1 MSFSTLVARAL
12 ADKELDRLVA
22 AARKTLD
29 AIISTIPHVPKIRE
43 GYFETKRALESSSSK
58 FGPPVFPNGQ
68 INALVF
74 PLYTNFK
81 TAVKAVE
88 KTAKVVSNLMAT
100 AQVYGGVMRVLEEQ
114 GLKTDADSLWMA
126 IQQINRFVLTT
137 DDAFKG
143 VPEYQATKNRIR
155 DIVASRSSGL
165 QPYDPAWL
173 EVQVKA
179 AGEVVPDESPSSGL
193 GGPMALIVPVII
205 AVISSLTII
214 RVASSVVEVVGG
226 KSRQVYLSYQE
237 HEKRKAEVAERMRR
251 EGKSS
256 AEIQAAL
263 TKMDEEQKR
272 KVEEIL
278 KAPSGV
284 DLTTILVGLGVA
296 AGGLIL
302 ISRVV

>member
-1 MSFSTLVARAL
+1 MSFSTLVAQAL
-12 ADKELDRLVA
+12 ADKELDKLTS

-29 AIISTIPHVPKIRE
+29 AVISTIPQVPKIRE
-43 GYFETKRALESSSSK
+43 GYFETKRAFEYAASK

-68 INALVF
+68 INTLVF
-74 PLYTNFK
+74 PLYANFK

-88 KTAKVVSNLMAT
+88 KTAKVVSNLMAV
-100 AQVYGGVMRVLEEQ
+100 AQVYTGVMRVLEEQ

-126 IQQINRFVLTT
+126 VQQINRFVLTT
-137 DDAFKG
+137 DNAFKD
-143 VPEYQATKNRIR
+143 VPEYQATKNKIR
-155 DIVASRSSGL
+155 DVVASRSSGL

-173 EVQVKA
+173 DVQVKA

-193 GGPMALIVPVII
+193 GGPMAAIVPVII
-205 AVISSLTII
+205 AVISAITII
-214 RVASSVVEVVGG
+214 KVASSVVEVVGG

-237 HEKRKAEVAERMRR
+237 HEKRKAETAERMKR

-256 AEIQAAL
+256 SEIQATL
-263 TKMDEEQKR
+263 SKMDEEQKKR
-272 KVEEIL
+272 VEDML
-278 KAPSGV
+278 RAPSGV

-302 ISRVV
+302 ISRVT